1 METAID
7 SAHRDLPLLQSRLR
21 RAVVAARHVP
31 GTTATQPQ
39 VPGTTAT
46 QPHGGPSLTHRALPP
61 QLEALEDDHEGI
73 EANFSDG
80 VLSVAV
86 AGHGTWVVNKQAP
99 SRQLW
104 WSSPLSGPLRF
115 DLVSNDDPEARVWHN
130 GRRDVEL
137 NALLRTE
144 MDATLG
150 VEVEVPEDAS

>member
-1 METAID
+1 
-7 SAHRDLPLLQSRLR
+7 
-21 RAVVAARHVP
+21 
-31 GTTATQPQ
+31 
-39 VPGTTAT
+39 
-46 QPHGGPSLTHRALPP
+46 
-61 QLEALEDDHEGI
+61 
-73 EANFSDG
+73 
-80 VLSVAV
+80 V